1 MGHLFSAILD
11 KPEFFSRQNLYQKN
25 ACNSMLC
32 LTFENHS
39 NVPGRKSYRC
49 IYRVR
54 IPIAPSYGLST
65 FDNKKYLLV
74 AGIDTGGGVV

>member
-1 MGHLFSAILD
+1 MTKKEKFILKILKMGHLFSAILD

-54 IPIAPSYGLST
+54 IPIGIHT
-65 FDNKKYLLV
+65 IVRVKYF
-74 AGIDTGGGVV
+74 